1 MPANAGDVG
10 SIPQS
15 GRSSGEGNG
24 NPLQYLCLGNPMDR
38 GAWWATVETP
48 RVRYTMATKYHF
60 KGPET
65 LKNTFYAWYKI
76 GL

>member
-1 MPANAGDVG
+1 
-10 SIPQS
+10 
-15 GRSSGEGNG
+15 
-24 NPLQYLCLGNPMDR
+24 MDI

-48 RVRYTMATKYHF
+48 RVRHNLATKYYF
-60 KGPET
+60 KGSAT

>member
-1 MPANAGDVG
+1 
-10 SIPQS
+10 
-15 GRSSGEGNG
+15 
-24 NPLQYLCLGNPMDR
+24 MDR

-48 RVRYTMATKYHF
+48 RLRHNLATKYHF
-60 KGPET
+60 KGSDT